1 MSLKK
6 GLPQEQRRLQEPSE
20 AHLYLLLL
28 LLSNY
33 CLHSLLSSEY
43 AASDRSFSLP
53 NHHST
58 HIHTLFQKAKVYLLR
73 LLWWLS
79 GKELACQSG
88 DTGLIPGSGRSPE
101 EENGSPLQYSCLG
114 NLLGRGHWWATV
126 HGVLKELDTTD
137 RTEWKFTCLHIR
149 KQICWKCVNSDSK
162 FLLKKK
168 KKNLFALIG
177 SAWPS
182 IHSSLVQRFQLQP
195 KRLGHML
202 LWIRDSA
209 LHNSRGHFSHYVM
222 YVCDAQWWCAMSNPQ
237 LWSNS
242 TRYKDPTNYSC

>member
-168 KKNLFALIG
+168 KKEPVCSDWLSMAKHSFIPGPEIPTAAKEAG
-177 SAWPS
+177 SYAT
-182 IHSSLVQRFQLQP
+182 VDQGFCTAQL
-195 KRLGHML
+195 
-202 LWIRDSA
+202 
-209 LHNSRGHFSHYVM
+209 
-222 YVCDAQWWCAMSNPQ
+222 
-237 LWSNS
+237 
-242 TRYKDPTNYSC
+242 